1 MTRIEKAL
9 AFFKGVSRCQIIE
22 EYCPFE
28 MDGSLEDYD
37 ANTYCFFDDN
47 TEKGCRG
54 ITCEECWNKVI
65 ENE

>member
-28 MDGSLEDYD
+28 ILMIILK
-37 ANTYCFFDDN
+37 
-47 TEKGCRG
+47 KGVGVLHVKNVG
-54 ITCEECWNKVI
+54 IR
-65 ENE
+65 